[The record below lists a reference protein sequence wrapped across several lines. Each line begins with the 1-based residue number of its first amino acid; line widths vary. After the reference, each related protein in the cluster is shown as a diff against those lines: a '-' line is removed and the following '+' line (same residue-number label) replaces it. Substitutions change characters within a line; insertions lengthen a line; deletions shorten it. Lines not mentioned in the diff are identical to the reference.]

1 MKVVAVVGHHKS
13 GKTTLIEALVKALK
27 RYGRVGTVKH
37 MPGHHV
43 DHGDTHRHLMAGA
56 DVVVGIGLGQIV
68 VTPDGSLESA
78 LEEMKTR
85 GIDFVILE
93 GFKSSRYPKIAI
105 GGIDVPNKIC
115 DVHDVSDS
123 TVNHL
128 VRMILSL

>member
-1 MKVVAVVGHHKS
+1 MKIVAVVGHHKS

-27 RYGRVGTVKH
+27 RHGRVGTVKH

-43 DHGDTHRHLMAGA
+43 DQGDTHRHLMAGA
-56 DVVVGIGLGQIV
+56 DVVIGVGLGQIV

-78 LEEMKTR
+78 LEEMRSR

-93 GFKSSRYPKIAI
+93 GFKGSHYPKIAI
-105 GGIDVPNKIC
+105 GGIDVQNKIC
-115 DVHDVSDS
+115 DVQEVNDA
-123 TVNHL
+123 TVEDL

>member
-27 RYGRVGTVKH
+27 RHGRVGTVKH

-56 DVVVGIGLGQIV
+56 DVVIGIGLGQIV

-78 LEEMKTR
+78 LEEMQTK
-85 GIDFVILE
+85 GVDFVILE
-93 GFKSSRYPKIAI
+93 GFKSSQYPKIAI

-115 DVHDVSDS
+115 DVDDVNDAA
-123 TVNHL
+123 VDQL
-128 VRMILSL
+128 VKMILSL